1 MKGRA
6 GWDSSQCGAAGESR
20 PAQDKITMMT
30 VWEKKKVCIQSIRM
44 LITFAN
50 SPTWSHEKFIQI

>member
-30 VWEKKKVCIQSIRM
+30 VWEKKKSMHTVNQNANHVC
-44 LITFAN
+44 
-50 SPTWSHEKFIQI
+50 KFSNLVS

>member
-30 VWEKKKVCIQSIRM
+30 VWEKKKKYAYSQS
-44 LITFAN
+44 
-50 SPTWSHEKFIQI
+50 EC